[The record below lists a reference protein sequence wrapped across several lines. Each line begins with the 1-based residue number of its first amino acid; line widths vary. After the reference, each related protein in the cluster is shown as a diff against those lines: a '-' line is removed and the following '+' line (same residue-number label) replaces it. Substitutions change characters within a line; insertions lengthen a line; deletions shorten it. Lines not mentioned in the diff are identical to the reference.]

1 MTNFIKIFDVCDD
14 CFYPETNANE
24 VKINK
29 PLIEDK
35 DFADELYVVE
45 EANDTYSAALST
57 IVHDL
62 AEVLMKHYGLDTSK
76 EKEVW
81 HVVENC
87 VFGASETVHKLAFTP
102 GQQETNIS

>member
-1 MTNFIKIFDVCDD
+1 MTNFIKIFDVCDESL
-14 CFYPETNANE
+14 YEAQE

-29 PLIEDK
+29 PLIEGK
-35 DFADELYVVE
+35 DYADELYVVE

-102 GQQETNIS
+102 GQQQQEL